1 MARIPQPAL
10 PLTDEFLP
18 RHGAQTPAGRD
29 GAVALETV
37 LREYGASLGRIAR
50 IYAPRPADRE
60 DLLQDI
66 AVALLR
72 ALPRFRG
79 ESSLG
84 TFVYRVALNRA
95 ITRRARRPPEALD
108 LADVAEPL
116 DPAPG
121 PEQRHID
128 AERRDRLVAAV
139 RRLPTALGAVVM
151 LSLEGL
157 SHAEVAEVL
166 GISENNVA
174 VRALR
179 ARALLRE
186 SLEDVNE
193 QRS

>member
-1 MARIPQPAL
+1 MPMTELVP
-10 PLTDEFLP
+10 TDAQAATRP
-18 RHGAQTPAGRD
+18 GRDHGAA
-29 GAVALETV
+29 ALEAV
-37 LREYGASLGRIAR
+37 LRDYGASLARIAR

-60 DLLQDI
+60 DLLQEI

-79 ESSLG
+79 ESGLG

-95 ITRRARRPPEALD
+95 ITRRARRAPEALD
-108 LADVAEPL
+108 LDAVAEPS

-121 PEQRHID
+121 PEQRQIE
-128 AERRDRLVAAV
+128 AERRERLLVAV
-139 RRLPTALGAVVM
+139 RRLPAALGEVVA

-157 SHAEVAEVL
+157 AHGEIAEVL

-186 SLEDVNE
+186 WLEDVNE
-193 QRS
+193 HGR